1 MKDKQA
7 LADITVFNKYARFA
21 KDKNRRENWSEIV
34 SRNADM
40 HKTKYPW
47 MAKEIEDVYQKFVHT
62 KKVLPSMRS
71 LQFGGRPILMAE
83 NRIFNCAYAPA
94 ESTKFF
100 SELMFLL
107 LGGTGMGYSVQR
119 RHTDKLPKIKT
130 PESDE
135 EYKYQVQ
142 DSIVG
147 WSDAVKVVCK
157 AFFNAGTLP
166 IFDYRDIREK
176 GAELITTGGQ
186 APGPEPLKVCISQLT
201 ELLRGAIGRKL
212 EPIEVHDMACIIAD
226 AVLAGGIRR
235 AAMISLFDR
244 DDKAMLTS
252 KSGDWWKTHPAR
264 ARANN
269 SAVLLRGE
277 VTEAE
282 FYDLMGLIEDS
293 GCGEPG
299 VYWTNN
305 KDWGTNPCCL
315 SGDTLVQTS
324 LGLKKITELID
335 TPYIANLH
343 GEAHLS
349 KAGFWYTGD
358 KITYTLKTDKG
369 MSIRATGDHKILTKD
384 RGWVELLD
392 LNVGEQVVYS
402 KDAHAYKHSGKD
414 FDLGWLL
421 GEVVGDG
428 GHNPTKYRSYLRF
441 WGDSKEKMA
450 AKAVEIINTSLN
462 GNISVNKENEIN
474 KNITVASSDLTS
486 FCSRYIEA
494 GTKTPLPILL
504 TQGKDFLAGFVSGF
518 FDADGSVQGN
528 LVKGVSIRLTQSDLA
543 KLELVQQI
551 LLTLGISSKIYQNR
565 VPEGMRMLP
574 DGTGGEKEYYC
585 KTVHEL
591 VISNSSF
598 TTFGNTIGFS
608 EPHKQEA
615 FEAVEASRKRKANK
629 DTNYTKVTSIE
640 LYGVEPV
647 YDCTIE
653 EVHAFAANGIVVHNC
668 EIALR
673 PYQMCNL
680 TEINAGAIHTQ
691 REFNEAASAASFI
704 GTLQAGYTDFH
715 YLNPKWRLACE
726 KEALLGVSMTG
737 IASGTVENLDM
748 EWASQ
753 CVIDTNAVVAAKLG
767 INSAAR
773 STCVKPAG
781 TTSLVLGTSSGIHAW
796 HAPYYIRRMR
806 AGKDEALAQYMM
818 KAVPGLVEQDVTK
831 ENQVVLS
838 FPQKAPEGATV
849 RTESMMSLLER
860 VKNVSIKWVANGH
873 TSGTNQHNV
882 SCTIS
887 VKSDEWEDLAIWMW
901 ENRSHYNGISVLPY
915 YGAEAYPQLPFEDI
929 TKEQYEAMLPLLE
942 GIDISK
948 VFEEDGESINLA
960 AELAC
965 AGGSCEIQF

>member
-1 MKDKQA
+1 MTDKQA
-7 LADITVFNKYARFA
+7 LSDITVFNKYARFT
-21 KDKNRRENWSEIV
+21 KEKNRRENWNEIV
-34 SRNADM
+34 SRNAAM

-47 MAKEIEDVYQKFVHT
+47 MAKDIDLVYNKFVHT

-186 APGPEPLKVCISQLT
+186 APGPEPLKICITQLT
-201 ELLRGAIGRKL
+201 KLLRNAVGRKL

-235 AAMISLFDR
+235 AAMISLFDL
-244 DDKAMLTS
+244 DDDDMLSS
-252 KSGDWWKTHPAR
+252 KSGEWWKTHPAR

-277 VTEAE
+277 VTELE
-282 FYDLMGLIEDS
+282 FYDLMQRVEDS

-299 VYWTNN
+299 IYWTNN
-305 KDWGTNPCCL
+305 KDWGTNPCCFT
-315 SGDTLVQTS
+315 GDTRLLTSEGYKPLVELAGTVFDNININGNITPGKVWS
-324 LGLKKITELID
+324 NGIKEIVEVKFVKAPSIRCTPDHVFMTTDGKGVEAKDLKGMRLMPHYVLKYCPEDTE
-335 TPYIANLH
+335 AF
-343 GEAHLS
+343 
-349 KAGFWYTGD
+349 KAGF
-358 KITYTLKTDKG
+358 
-369 MSIRATGDHKILTKD
+369 IL
-384 RGWVELLD
+384 
-392 LNVGEQVVYS
+392 
-402 KDAHAYKHSGKD
+402 
-414 FDLGWLL
+414 
-421 GEVVGDG
+421 GDG
-428 GHNPTKYRSYLRF
+428 GLGRLNSDVHRGLEVHIGAKDLDVAYYFGVDTAGVYYQ
-441 WGDSKEKMA
+441 KEAYDIAIKFGL
-450 AKAVEIINTSLN
+450 K
-462 GNISVNKENEIN
+462 
-474 KNITVASSDLTS
+474 ASSTFD
-486 FCSRYIEA
+486 RE
-494 GTKTPLPILL
+494 LPD
-504 TQGKDFLAGFVSGF
+504 QVSNDFMMGLYSAN
-518 FDADGSVQGN
+518 GSVIKSGKRIALKTTSIKLRDQ
-528 LVKGVSIRLTQSDLA
+528 VVSW
-543 KLELVQQI
+543 LELHGMTPYCTTNKPTNVKFSNGEY
-551 LLTLGISSKIYQNR
+551 LCKESYDVNLGGVDNLCKFATLVSF
-565 VPEGMRMLP
+565 
-574 DGTGGEKEYYC
+574 
-585 KTVHEL
+585 VHEYKQDAL
-591 VISNSSF
+591 VQAILDS
-598 TTFGNTIGFS
+598 G
-608 EPHKQEA
+608 KYVC
-615 FEAVEASRKRKANK
+615 AVKPA
-629 DTNYTKVTSIE
+629 
-640 LYGVEPV
+640 GM
-647 YDCTIE
+647 E
-653 EVHAFAANGIVVHNC
+653 EVFDFNEPEEHWGVIEGVVVHNC

-680 TEINAGAIHTQ
+680 TEINAGAIKTQ
-691 REFNEAASAASFI
+691 RDFNEAASAAAFI

-737 IASGTVENLDM
+737 IASGTVEKLDM

-753 CVIDTNAVVAAKLG
+753 CVVDTNREVSSKLG
-767 INSAAR
+767 INAAAR

-818 KAVPGLVEQDVTK
+818 KAAPGLVEQDVTK
-831 ENQVVLS
+831 ESQVVLS
-838 FPQKAPEGATV
+838 FPQAAPLGACV
-849 RTESMMSLLER
+849 RTEPMMTLLER

-887 VKSDEWEDLAIWMW
+887 VKDDEWEQLAIWMW
-901 ENRSHYNGISVLPY
+901 ENREHYNGISVLPY
-915 YGAEAYPQLPFEDI
+915 HGASAYPQLPFEDI

-942 GIDISK
+942 GIDIGK
-948 VFEEDGESINLA
+948 VFEEDGDSIDLK

-965 AGGSCEIQF
+965 SGGQCEISF

>member
-1 MKDKQA
+1 MDKQA

-21 KDKNRRENWSEIV
+21 KDKNRRENWTEIV
-34 SRNADM
+34 NRNAAM
-40 HKTKYPW
+40 HKEKYPW
-47 MAKEIEDVYQKFVHT
+47 MAKQIDDVYRKFVHT

-186 APGPEPLKVCISQLT
+186 APGPEPLRICIEQLT
-201 ELLRGAIGRKL
+201 KLLREAVGRKL

-235 AAMISLFDR
+235 AAMICLFDR
-244 DDKAMLTS
+244 DDEEMLTC
-252 KSGDWWKTHPAR
+252 KSGEWWKYYPAR

-269 SAVLLRGE
+269 SAVLPRGE
-277 VTEAE
+277 VSELE
-282 FYDLMGLIEDS
+282 FYTLMERVEDS
-293 GCGEPG
+293 NCGEPG
-299 VYWTNN
+299 IYWTNN
-305 KDWGTNPCCL
+305 KDWGTNPC
-315 SGDTLVQTS
+315 
-324 LGLKKITELID
+324 
-335 TPYIANLH
+335 
-343 GEAHLS
+343 
-349 KAGFWYTGD
+349 
-358 KITYTLKTDKG
+358 
-369 MSIRATGDHKILTKD
+369 
-384 RGWVELLD
+384 
-392 LNVGEQVVYS
+392 
-402 KDAHAYKHSGKD
+402 
-414 FDLGWLL
+414 
-421 GEVVGDG
+421 
-428 GHNPTKYRSYLRF
+428 
-441 WGDSKEKMA
+441 
-450 AKAVEIINTSLN
+450 
-462 GNISVNKENEIN
+462 
-474 KNITVASSDLTS
+474 
-486 FCSRYIEA
+486 
-494 GTKTPLPILL
+494 
-504 TQGKDFLAGFVSGF
+504 
-518 FDADGSVQGN
+518 
-528 LVKGVSIRLTQSDLA
+528 
-543 KLELVQQI
+543 
-551 LLTLGISSKIYQNR
+551 
-565 VPEGMRMLP
+565 
-574 DGTGGEKEYYC
+574 
-585 KTVHEL
+585 
-591 VISNSSF
+591 
-598 TTFGNTIGFS
+598 
-608 EPHKQEA
+608 
-615 FEAVEASRKRKANK
+615 
-629 DTNYTKVTSIE
+629 
-640 LYGVEPV
+640 
-647 YDCTIE
+647 
-653 EVHAFAANGIVVHNC
+653 C

-680 TEINAGAIHTQ
+680 TEINAGTINTQ

-715 YLNPKWRLACE
+715 YLNPKWRVACE

-737 IASGTVENLDM
+737 IASGTVEKLDM

-753 CVIDTNAVVAAKLG
+753 CVVDTNREIAAKLG
-767 INSAAR
+767 INPAAR

-818 KAVPGLVEQDVTK
+818 KAAPGLVEQDVTK

-838 FPQKAPEGATV
+838 FPQKAPDNATV
-849 RTESMMSLLER
+849 RTEPMMNLLER
-860 VKNVSIKWVANGH
+860 VKNVSVKWVANGH

-887 VKSDEWEDLAIWMW
+887 VKQDEWEDLAIWMW
-901 ENRSHYNGISVLPY
+901 ENRDFYNGISVLPY
-915 YGAEAYPQLPFEDI
+915 FGAEAYPQLPFEDI
-929 TKEQYEAMLPLLE
+929 TKEKYEEMLPLLE

-948 VFEEDGESINLA
+948 VFESDGSSVDLA

-965 AGGSCEIQF
+965 SGGGCEIKF